1 MHTSLAKIL
10 FLNPETKF
18 ETHQILSLGQA
29 INRNP
34 FKEPQPPVDIETS
47 IVIDNGEVLE
57 THKCVLD
64 ENFVFKNLLNQKTS
78 SQKG

>member
-18 ETHQILSLGQA
+18 KTYQILSLGQA

-34 FKEPQPPVDIETS
+34 FKEPQPPIDIETS
-47 IVIDNGEVLE
+47 IVIVNGEVLE
-57 THKCVLD
+57 THKYVLD
-64 ENFVFKNLLNQKTS
+64 ENFVFKNLVGGSILK
-78 SQKG
+78 

>member
-34 FKEPQPPVDIETS
+34 FKEPQPPIDIETS

-57 THKCVLD
+57 THKNVLH
-64 ENFVFKNLLNQKTS
+64 ENLMFKNLVGRSTLK
-78 SQKG
+78 

>member
-34 FKEPQPPVDIETS
+34 FKEPQPPIDIETS
-47 IVIDNGEVLE
+47 IVIVNGEVLE
-57 THKCVLD
+57 THKYVLD
-64 ENFVFKNLLNQKTS
+64 ENFVFKNLVGGSILK
-78 SQKG
+78 

>member
-18 ETHQILSLGQA
+18 ETCQILCLGQA

-34 FKEPQPPVDIETS
+34 FKEPQPPRDLEISV
-47 IVIDNGEVLE
+47 VVDNGEVLE
-57 THKCVLD
+57 THKNILD
-64 ENFVFKNLLNQKTS
+64 ETS
-78 SQKG
+78 FLKIN

>member
-18 ETHQILSLGQA
+18 ETYQILSLGQA

-34 FKEPQPPVDIETS
+34 FKEPQPPIDIETS
-47 IVIDNGEVLE
+47 IVIVNSEVLE
-57 THKCVLD
+57 THKYVLD
-64 ENFVFKNLLNQKTS
+64 ENFVFKNLVGGSILK
-78 SQKG
+78 

>member
-18 ETHQILSLGQA
+18 ETHLILCLGQA

-34 FKEPQPPVDIETS
+34 FKEPQPARDLEISV
-47 IVIDNGEVLE
+47 VVDNGEVLE
-57 THKCVLD
+57 THKNVLD
-64 ENFVFKNLLNQKTS
+64 ETS
-78 SQKG
+78 FLKIY

>member
-18 ETHQILSLGQA
+18 ETYQILSLGQA
-29 INRNP
+29 INRKP
-34 FKEPQPPVDIETS
+34 FKEPQLPIDIETS

-57 THKCVLD
+57 THKYVLH
-64 ENFVFKNLLNQKTS
+64 ENLMFKNLVGRSTLK
-78 SQKG
+78 

>member
-18 ETHQILSLGQA
+18 ETYQILSLGQA
-29 INRNP
+29 INRKP
-34 FKEPQPPVDIETS
+34 IKEPQLPIDIETS

-64 ENFVFKNLLNQKTS
+64 ENLMFKNLVGGSILK
-78 SQKG
+78 